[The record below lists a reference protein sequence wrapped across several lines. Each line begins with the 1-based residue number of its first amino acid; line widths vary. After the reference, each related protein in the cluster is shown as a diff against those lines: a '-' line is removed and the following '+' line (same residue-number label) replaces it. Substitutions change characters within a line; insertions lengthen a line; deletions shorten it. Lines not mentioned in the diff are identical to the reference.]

1 MAKATALVVTLAF
14 LTSCGGPEV
23 WIPQGNSRPAV
34 TREHVQYL
42 DSPPQ
47 RPSRVIGIITPPSR
61 EYETLAEAVK
71 AMRKEAAKHG
81 ADAVYI
87 DFRQDQAA
95 GGSSG
100 RTFREVTFRAK
111 AIVWEPSSSPSPLT
125 SSATEP
131 MFPTAKAV
139 PGKPGYVFSPFDTKG
154 RYIDVRGYPPGSKAK
169 DPWTDKIFIVP

>member
-1 MAKATALVVTLAF
+1 MLKNTVLGAALVLFV
-14 LTSCGGPEV
+14 SCGGPEV

-34 TREHVQYL
+34 TREHVQFL

-47 RPSRVIGIITPPSR
+47 RPYTVIGIITPPSR

-81 ADAVYI
+81 ADAVFI
-87 DFRQDQAA
+87 ESQTSGGWRSSFGSPASWG
-95 GGSSG
+95 GGSDGS
-100 RTFREVTFRAK
+100 FREVTFRAK
-111 AIVWEPSSSPSPLT
+111 AI
-125 SSATEP
+125 
-131 MFPTAKAV
+131 V